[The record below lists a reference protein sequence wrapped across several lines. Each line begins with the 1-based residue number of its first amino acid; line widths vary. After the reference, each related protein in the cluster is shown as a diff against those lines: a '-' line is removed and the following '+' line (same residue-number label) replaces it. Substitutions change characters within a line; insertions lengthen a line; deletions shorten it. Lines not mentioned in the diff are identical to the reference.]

1 MPLRLQAVAACNTL
15 LELSKMSTNKNRTES
30 VIGILFAS
38 TYITVL
44 LSSILQKKSC
54 TNKMIVGPVQ
64 KKKKKSALYD
74 RCNKPQSQDVRTVI
88 PDSVVHSPYCEVF
101 CCNLFHS
108 VCHLSHVIPGLVNCA
123 AFQIMSCPAQPQPL
137 GGISLQ
143 PWILLFH
150 FYFFK

>member
-30 VIGILFAS
+30 VIGILFAT

-44 LSSILQKKSC
+44 VVYCKKKILYKQNDNRACS
-54 TNKMIVGPVQ
+54 
-64 KKKKKSALYD
+64 KKKKKNALYD
-74 RCNKPQSQDVRTVI
+74 RCNKPQKQDVRTVI

-108 VCHLSHVIPGLVNCA
+108 VCHLSHVIPGMVRCA
-123 AFQIMSCPAQPQPL
+123 AFQIMSCPAQPQRL
-137 GGISLQ
+137 CRRDKFTALNITV
-143 PWILLFH
+143 LFL
-150 FYFFK
+150 FI